1 MPLRDANRSRS
12 DDPANPSL
20 VANVDGVVDPASIP
34 RLDHVNGLPHTAA
47 DLATESLVARAREG
61 DASAFAALVESRLD
75 RLFRTASAMLNS
87 EADAR
92 DVVQDAFVA
101 AWQHLPRLREAS
113 AFDAWL
119 NQVTR
124 NRCRDVLRRR
134 RRSREIDL
142 AGVDPVVPDSTE
154 QVADSAALNAAF
166 DRLKADQRMIL
177 VLHHLHHLG
186 VAELAAQLGV
196 AVGTAKWRLHAARRA
211 LERAIEAEA

>member
-1 MPLRDANRSRS
+1 
-12 DDPANPSL
+12 
-20 VANVDGVVDPASIP
+20 
-34 RLDHVNGLPHTAA
+34 
-47 DLATESLVARAREG
+47 VARARSG
-61 DASAFAALVESRLD
+61 DATAFAALVESRLD

-87 EADAR
+87 ESDAR
-92 DVVQDAFVA
+92 DVVQEAFLA

-142 AGVDPVVPDSTE
+142 SGVEAVTPDSTDA
-154 QVADSAALNAAF
+154 VAEIAALSGAF
-166 DRLKADQRMIL
+166 DRLNADQRMIL

-186 VAELAAQLGV
+186 VAELAAQLGIP
-196 AVGTAKWRLHAARRA
+196 VGTAKWRLHAARRA
-211 LERAIEAEA
+211 LERAMEAEA